1 MRVSIIRNRLS
12 LLLLFLS
19 ISPVYARGQDQTPA
33 PRPAHGW
40 LDPTVSDEYKK
51 WLREDVVFIITDEER
66 ADFKK
71 LIGDKQRDDF
81 IVAFWERRNP
91 IPGAPENKFK
101 EEHYRRIA
109 YANTHFAAGIPGWKT
124 DRGRTYIM
132 FGPPDS
138 IEHHPSS
145 AGQHSRES
153 WRYHLIK
160 DIGENVTF
168 EFVDTCEC
176 GEYQM
181 TIETS
186 EKLTPLRQRQEAP
199 LQSILYVPWH
209 KWLDE
214 DVRYIITDQERRDFL
229 NLTNDKQRDEFIE
242 AFWERRNPDPGSEE
256 NKFKEKHYARIAY
269 SNERFA
275 AGTPGWETDRG
286 RFYIMYGPP
295 DESEQLPERTD
306 ATPATAD
313 LRKYFSSDVW
323 RYYFIKRLGHD
334 VFFVFLDKC
343 GSGTYLSQHDPFQKR
358 SKSADE
364 TVVSEETPFLGKWA
378 KWLSEDVCYI
388 ITTQEVA
395 EFYKLDSE
403 QDRDKFV
410 EDFWNRRN
418 PKPGSQENKFKEEHY
433 RRIAYANQHFAAD
446 IPGWKTD
453 RGHIYILY
461 GPPDSIDRHYSD
473 AGSNSDAVGAVTS
486 PHDSEVWHYRLI
498 ESIGKD
504 IGFTFVDTCM
514 CGRFERQIF
523 WERMKSE

>member
-1 MRVSIIRNRLS
+1 
-12 LLLLFLS
+12 
-19 ISPVYARGQDQTPA
+19 
-33 PRPAHGW
+33 
-40 LDPTVSDEYKK
+40 
-51 WLREDVVFIITDEER
+51 
-66 ADFKK
+66 
-71 LIGDKQRDDF
+71 
-81 IVAFWERRNP
+81 
-91 IPGAPENKFK
+91 
-101 EEHYRRIA
+101 
-109 YANTHFAAGIPGWKT
+109 
-124 DRGRTYIM
+124 
-132 FGPPDS
+132 
-138 IEHHPSS
+138 
-145 AGQHSRES
+145 
-153 WRYHLIK
+153 
-160 DIGENVTF
+160 
-168 EFVDTCEC
+168 
-176 GEYQM
+176 
-181 TIETS
+181 
-186 EKLTPLRQRQEAP
+186 
-199 LQSILYVPWH
+199 
-209 KWLDE
+209 
-214 DVRYIITDQERRDFL
+214 
-229 NLTNDKQRDEFIE
+229 
-242 AFWERRNPDPGSEE
+242 
-256 NKFKEKHYARIAY
+256 
-269 SNERFA
+269 
-275 AGTPGWETDRG
+275 
-286 RFYIMYGPP
+286 
-295 DESEQLPERTD
+295 
-306 ATPATAD
+306 
-313 LRKYFSSDVW
+313 
-323 RYYFIKRLGHD
+323 
-334 VFFVFLDKC
+334 
-343 GSGTYLSQHDPFQKR
+343 LSQHDPFQKR

-418 PKPGSQENKFKEEHY
+418 PKPGSQENKFKVEHY